1 MIATINNWVSRVVGT
16 VKAPLSAI
24 APEIATKKTPKADSD
39 DRKPRKR
46 PAKRAKT
53 ASRRK

>member
-24 APEIATKKTPKADSD
+24 APEIATKKTAKADSIA
-39 DRKPRKR
+39 RKPRKR

-53 ASRRK
+53 ANRRK